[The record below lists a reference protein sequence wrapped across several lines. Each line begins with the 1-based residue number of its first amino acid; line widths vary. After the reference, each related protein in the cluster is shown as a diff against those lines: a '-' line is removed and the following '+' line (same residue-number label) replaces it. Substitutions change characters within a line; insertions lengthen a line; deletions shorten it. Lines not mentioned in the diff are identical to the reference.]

1 MAEQG
6 QPQVRWE
13 YRILSDRG
21 RMGRVTADD
30 LTQVGEEGWE
40 LVMVMRDPTTVEP
53 QINFYFKRP
62 K

>member
-1 MAEQG
+1 MGEQG
-6 QPQVRWE
+6 QPQQHWE

-21 RMGRVTADD
+21 RMGRVTAAD

-40 LVMVMRDPTTVEP
+40 LVTVMRDPTTVEP
-53 QINFYFKRP
+53 QVNFYFKRR

>member
-1 MAEQG
+1 MGEEG
-6 QPQVRWE
+6 QPLVQWE

-53 QINFYFKRP
+53 QINFYFKRR

>member
-1 MAEQG
+1 MAEEK

>member
-53 QINFYFKRP
+53 QINFYFKRRR
-62 K
+62 

>member
-53 QINFYFKRP
+53 QINFYFKRR

>member
-1 MAEQG
+1 MAENAE
-6 QPQVRWE
+6 PQVRWE

-30 LTQVGEEGWE
+30 LTQAGDEGWE

-53 QINFYFKRP
+53 QVNFYFKRP
-62 K
+62 R

>member
-1 MAEQG
+1 MAEEK

-21 RMGRVTADD
+21 RMGRVTAED